1 MSKIHHYKVVTKVQN
16 GLGILARITIML
28 RKFNVNVQSLH
39 VTPLDDQNNFYN
51 LYWILDS
58 TKDFD
63 EFAVVARKLERLV
76 PILKV
81 DFERI

>member
-1 MSKIHHYKVVTKVQN
+1 MKKVYHYKVVTQVQN

-39 VTPLDDQNNFYN
+39 VTPLDEDNNFYN

-58 TKDFD
+58 TKDP
-63 EFAVVARKLERLV
+63 ESFAVVANKLERIV

-81 DFERI
+81 TFEKI

>member
-1 MSKIHHYKVVTKVQN
+1 MKKVYHYKVVTQVQN

-39 VTPLDDQNNFYN
+39 VTPLDEENNFYN

-58 TKDFD
+58 TKDPAS
-63 EFAVVARKLERLV
+63 FAVVANKLERLIPV
-76 PILKV
+76 LKV
-81 DFERI
+81 NFERI